1 MINLLAFCYLLKY
14 SNNRNPNK
22 HGGCRMEKEIITVG
36 DVAALLRLSKT
47 RVRQKAA
54 SGELPGKKIPGGR
67 DWFFNKKEIEKIL
80 P

>member
-1 MINLLAFCYLLKY
+1 
-14 SNNRNPNK
+14 
-22 HGGCRMEKEIITVG
+22 MEKEIITVG

-67 DWFFNKKEIEKIL
+67 DWFFNKKEIEKFL

>member
-1 MINLLAFCYLLKY
+1 
-14 SNNRNPNK
+14 
-22 HGGCRMEKEIITVG
+22 MEKEIITVG

-67 DWFFNKKEIEKIL
+67 DWFFNKKESESSAEQIERIATVLVRVFIRQAELQLRKGV
-80 P
+80 

>member
-1 MINLLAFCYLLKY
+1 
-14 SNNRNPNK
+14 
-22 HGGCRMEKEIITVG
+22 MEKEIITVG

-67 DWFFNKKEIEKIL
+67 DWFFNKKESEKIL

>member
-1 MINLLAFCYLLKY
+1 
-14 SNNRNPNK
+14 
-22 HGGCRMEKEIITVG
+22 MENTEKKEIITVVE
-36 DVAALLRLSKT
+36 VASILHLSKT

-54 SGELPGKKIPGGR
+54 TGELPAKKIPGGR